1 MLPPLS
7 RLFREPV
14 ASPMTPIA
22 RILMS
27 TLAGTLLLVTLADP
41 GASSR
46 RVEVRAEIAA
56 ASDRSADLRREP
68 VH

>member
-1 MLPPLS
+1 
-7 RLFREPV
+7 
-14 ASPMTPIA
+14 MTPFT

-27 TLAGTLLLVTLADP
+27 SLAGTLLIVTLVDP

-46 RVEVRAEIAA
+46 RVEVRAEIAT